1 MPTTR
6 HPYLLHSRAGFPQG
20 KHRKCRKAVVGHWQL
35 VVGWWRS
42 AFDRLQ
48 SFPSLRRRVEMIF
61 RQLMTAFFMMFAIT
75 QSTWAQQE
83 KASVDQLVF
92 VRCGALLDGKSDNA
106 RKNVVIA
113 IRGEKITEVGAKE
126 PAGAEIVDL
135 SRETCLPGLIDTHT
149 HVLLQGDITAAD
161 YDEQLLKQSPEYRTI
176 LATANARR
184 ALGYGFPTIRD
195 LETEGAGYA
204 DVDVK
209 KAINNGVIPGPRMQ
223 VATRALDV
231 TGAYPL
237 LGYAPNVTVPH
248 GVQVVDGADAAR
260 KAVREQISH
269 GADWIKVYS
278 DRSYRVREDGVLDDV
293 PTFTLE
299 ELKAIVDE
307 THRERHRVASHA
319 MALYGVHNSIEA
331 GVDSIEHGNYIADDD
346 MKSMVAHGTFYVPTI
361 YVGAYVAE
369 GRAAAGAPVWVKM
382 LSIHEETFRRAMKA
396 GVKVAFGTDAGGFA
410 WTVNPAKEFAYMV
423 KWGMTPAQAIQSAT
437 KTAAELLG
445 WSDQVGAID
454 AGKFAD
460 IVAVSGDPL
469 GDVSV
474 LEKVDFVMKGGK
486 IYKKPVWWASA
497 RRSDGTSDNPGV
509 RRCRKIK
516 NLVLLD
522 ALFSACAPAPPKPP
536 EALPAGH

>member
-1 MPTTR
+1 
-6 HPYLLHSRAGFPQG
+6 
-20 KHRKCRKAVVGHWQL
+20 
-35 VVGWWRS
+35 
-42 AFDRLQ
+42 
-48 SFPSLRRRVEMIF
+48 MIR
-61 RQLMTAFFMMFAIT
+61 RQLIALFGTVLVTTAVTFA
-75 QSTWAQQE
+75 QKENAP
-83 KASVDQLVF
+83 ADQLVF
-92 VRCGALLDGKSDNA
+92 VRCGGLLDGKSETA

-113 IRGEKITEVGAKE
+113 IRGEKITEVSTKE
-126 PAGAEIVDL
+126 PTGAQIVDL

-161 YDEQLLKQSPEYRTI
+161 YDEQLLKQSSEYRTI
-176 LATANARR
+176 LATVNARR
-184 ALGYGFPTIRD
+184 ALEYGFTTIRD
-195 LETEGAGYA
+195 VETEGAGYA

-209 KAINNGVIPGPRMQ
+209 KAINTGVIPGPRMQ
-223 VATRALDV
+223 VATRAMDV

-237 LGYAPNVTVPH
+237 LGYAPNVSVPH

-278 DRSYRVREDGVLDDV
+278 DRSYRVREDGVLDDI

-307 THRERHRVASHA
+307 THRERHKVASHA

-331 GVDSIEHGNYIADDD
+331 GVDSIEHGNYIADEDL
-346 MKSMVAHGTFYVPTI
+346 KAMVAHGTFYVPTI

-396 GVKVAFGTDAGGFA
+396 GVKIAFGTDAGGFA
-410 WTVNPAKEFAYMV
+410 WTVNPAKEFAYLV
-423 KWGMTPAQAIQSAT
+423 KWGMTPAQALRSAT
-437 KTAAELLG
+437 TSAAELLG
-445 WSDQVGAID
+445 WSDQVGSIE

-460 IVAVSGDPL
+460 IVAVPGDPL
-469 GDVSV
+469 ADVSL

-486 IYKKPVWWASA
+486 VYKKP
-497 RRSDGTSDNPGV
+497 
-509 RRCRKIK
+509 
-516 NLVLLD
+516 
-522 ALFSACAPAPPKPP
+522 
-536 EALPAGH
+536 